1 VWRPVTAASEK
12 TKQQSNCAA
21 SHGCKEKRAINLCGL
36 SRLQGEKNNLVSQV
50 ASREGKNNN
59 LAAST
64 ETNNKLVLAA
74 ANKQTKNTTTI
85 NRCGLLRPQ
94 QEKKTKQ
101 NNNHPVWRPFTAASE
116 KTKQQSNCAASHG
129 RKEKKTINLCGL
141 SRLQEEEKK
150 QSTGESGGESRRKK
164 NNLAASGENNNQP
177 VFAAVNTKKTNNNQ
191 PVRPVAAAKRKIQK
205 RKQQSSCAAASCHG
219 PRPQAQSSCAVPVT
233 AASQKNKNQ
242 TVQPLAAATKKQ
254 QSTFAACRLQGEE
267 KTTINL

>member
-21 SHGCKEKRAINLCGL
+21 SHGRKEKRAINLCGL

-141 SRLQEEEKK
+141 SRLQEEEK
-150 QSTGESGGESRRKK
+150 
-164 NNLAASGENNNQP
+164 NNQL
-177 VFAAVNTKKTNNNQ
+177 VSRVASREGKKTT
-191 PVRPVAAAKRKIQK
+191 
-205 RKQQSSCAAASCHG
+205 S
-219 PRPQAQSSCAVPVT
+219 PRA
-233 AASQKNKNQ
+233 
-242 TVQPLAAATKKQ
+242 
-254 QSTFAACRLQGEE
+254 G
-267 KTTINL
+267 KTTINLCSRP